1 MKRKIFSIFILI
13 SLFLISSK
21 VSAQGIL
28 EIEIPKGS
36 CLSGIAIEYQTNILT
51 LLRLNP
57 QIKNPDLIFAED
69 ILKVPASTTKIV
81 ILPGDTLSQ
90 LAKKYNTTVDILL
103 ALNPQIKD
111 PDLIF
116 AGDELLVPKSIP
128 VSPTLPP
135 SPPEIIVPH
144 KIIPTLFVSLSA
156 NPSFGNAPLTGVDLT
171 ANVSG
176 TATGT
181 INYTFYC
188 NRADESTEIYSGW
201 CKRIENTTET
211 SYTAIDCCNFEEE
224 GVYTAKVIVE
234 RGKLKAEARVNIT
247 VEALSPL
254 PTLSV
259 SLSASPSSGFAPL
272 TGVDL
277 TANVSGTATGTINY
291 TFYCDRSDESTEI
304 TEGWCRKVEEIAE
317 TTYTAVNCCSYSE
330 AGLYSAKVIVERGS
344 LQAEAKI
351 EINVETPPIS
361 QPSHPSPPPSSPS
374 QPPSCQDQ
382 YAPGERVYSGRT
394 KTVPI
399 IYQIVINPLDV
410 EYLAS
415 QIVKVSIK
423 DTNGNSITSVSGTA
437 ITDNKTVN
445 FNLSLISG
453 SETNGVWQ
461 GSWIL
466 QDSICQNYQV
476 VIQATSDSGTSKVT
490 LSFR

>member
-1 MKRKIFSIFILI
+1 MRKIFLIFILI
-13 SLFLISSK
+13 FLSISFK

-28 EIEIPKGS
+28 EIEIPKGA

-57 QIKNPDLIFAED
+57 QIKNPDLIFAGD

-111 PDLIF
+111 LDLIF

-304 TEGWCRKVEEIAE
+304 TEGWCRKVEGIAE
-317 TTYTAVNCCSYSE
+317 TTYTAVDCCNFE
-330 AGLYSAKVIVERGS
+330 EEGVYSAKVIVERGS

-351 EINVETPPIS
+351 EINVEIPPAS
-361 QPSHPSPPPSSPS
+361 QPSRPPPPPSSPS

-382 YAPGERVYSGRT
+382 YASGAQTYSVTT
-394 KTVPI
+394 KSVPKIYKI
-399 IYQIVINPLDV
+399 IVDPLDV
-410 EYLAS
+410 EYLSS
-415 QIVKVSIK
+415 QTVKAYIK
-423 DTNGNSITSVSGTA
+423 DTSGNPITSVSGTA
-437 ITDNKTVN
+437 ITDEKSTN
-445 FNLSLISG
+445 FNLNLISG
-453 SETNGVWQ
+453 TETDGVWQ
-461 GSWIL
+461 GSWTLI
-466 QDSICQNYQV
+466 DSICQNYQV
-476 VIQATSDSGTSKVT
+476 KIQAISQSGTSEVILTFK
-490 LSFR
+490 